1 MPTSAPPDAR
11 PARRRGRPRQFD
23 YDQALDAALQTFWHR
38 GYAATSLD
46 HLTAA
51 MRLNRPSVYAAFGNK
66 EAIYAAA
73 IQRYVAVAGRE
84 TLQALARPRLRDAL
98 AGFLAAIIDTAT
110 GRYGP
115 NGCAICCTL
124 PAEAGHSEAARR
136 QLAEAIA
143 QLDGAIQARLR
154 AAVAARELAA
164 AADVASLAQLV
175 TGVAFSLSI
184 RARAGTPRRELGRIA
199 RALVGLVVR
208 GD

>member
-1 MPTSAPPDAR
+1 MRATKEG
-11 PARRRGRPRQFD
+11 PAERRRGRPRQFD

-38 GYAATSLD
+38 GFTATSLD

-73 IQRYVAVAGRE
+73 IQRYVAIAGRVSV
-84 TLQALARPRLRDAL
+84 QALGRPRLRDAL
-98 AGFLAAIIDTAT
+98 TAFLAAIIDTAT

-124 PAEAGHSEAARR
+124 PAEAGHSEAARH

-143 QLDGAIQARLR
+143 QLDGALQARLR
-154 AAVAARELAA
+154 AALDAGELAV
-164 AADVASLAQLV
+164 AADVRSLAQLM
-175 TGVAFSLSI
+175 TGAAFSLSI
-184 RARAGTPRRELGRIA
+184 RARAGTPRRELTRIA
-199 RALVGLVVR
+199 KAMVALVAG
-208 GD
+208 

>member
-1 MPTSAPPDAR
+1 MRAPSEAPG
-11 PARRRGRPRQFD
+11 PRRRGRPRQFD

-38 GYAATSLD
+38 GFTATSLD

-73 IQRYVAVAGRE
+73 IQRYVAIVGRVA
-84 TLQALARPRLRDAL
+84 LQALGRPRLRDAL
-98 AGFLAAIIDTAT
+98 SAFLAAIIDTAS

-124 PAEAGHSEAARR
+124 PAEAGHSDAARQ
-136 QLAEAIA
+136 QLGAAIA
-143 QLDGAIQARLR
+143 QLDGALQARLR
-154 AAVAARELAA
+154 AALDGGELAA
-164 AADVASLAQLV
+164 GTDVRSLAQLL
-175 TGVAFSLSI
+175 TGAAFSLSI